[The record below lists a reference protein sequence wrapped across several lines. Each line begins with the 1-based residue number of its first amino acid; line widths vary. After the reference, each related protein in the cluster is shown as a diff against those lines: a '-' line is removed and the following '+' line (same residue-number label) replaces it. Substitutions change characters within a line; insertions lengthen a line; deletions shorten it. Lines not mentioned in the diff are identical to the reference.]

1 MNILLANMAKMVE
14 DTGGL
19 AKVTSAFAN
28 EMQRRGHT
36 VSLVYSDEKTGR
48 FYYPLNAGIP
58 AYDVC
63 HYKGQNIRFPWY
75 LKVKREIL
83 RMFSKQ
89 KSRTVNNDFAERFLL
104 QNLKQAVEEVRPDI
118 IVSFQPAA
126 SKLLL
131 CDLQLTIPVIS
142 MSHGDPEDYFHIY
155 PKKEIPSLIK
165 SAVCQVLLPSFAQHI
180 HNHLP
185 EARTVV
191 IGNAIP
197 QYAAQAE
204 LDKPKDRYT
213 IVSVGRLTRNHKRPH
228 LLIEAFARLA
238 DNYPDWQA
246 ELWGDVDQRAYY
258 EELKFMIKNKNLQDR
273 VFLKGTS
280 NAIPNILQRCDI
292 FAFPSAYE
300 GFGLALG
307 EAMSMG
313 LPAVGY
319 KSCSA
324 VNELIQDGVNGYL
337 CEEGP
342 EDLAAKL
349 DRLMGDR
356 ALRARMGQAARD
368 SMKQYAPEA
377 IWDAWETLLEKI
389 AEKEYDGLDQE
400 ASVRQQIH

>member
-1 MNILLANMAKMVE
+1 MESDESMRILLANMAKMVE

-36 VSLVYSDEKTGR
+36 VSLVYSDVRKGD
-48 FYYPLNAGIP
+48 FYYPLDPGIP

-63 HYKGQNIRFPWY
+63 HFKGQSIRFPWY
-75 LKVKREIL
+75 LKVKRELL
-83 RMFSKQ
+83 RTFSKQ
-89 KSRTVNNDFAERFLL
+89 KARTVNNDFAERFLL
-104 QNLKQAVEEVRPDI
+104 QNLKQTVEEVGPDV
-118 IVSFQPAA
+118 IVASQPAA
-126 SKLLL
+126 SKMLL
-131 CDLQLTIPVIS
+131 CDLELNVPVIT

-155 PKKEIPSLIK
+155 PKKEIPSLEK

-180 HNHLP
+180 HDHLP
-185 EARTVV
+185 RAKTVV

-197 QYAAQAE
+197 QYEEQADLE
-204 LDKPKDRYT
+204 QAKERYT
-213 IVSVGRLTRNHKRPH
+213 IVSVGRLTKNHKRPH
-228 LLIEAFARLA
+228 LLIEAFAGLA
-238 DNYPDWQA
+238 DKYPDWQV
-246 ELWGDVDQRAYY
+246 ELWGDVDQRAFY
-258 EELKFMIKNKNLQDR
+258 EELKFMIKSKNLQDR

-280 NAIPNILQRCDI
+280 NEIPKILQRSDI

-324 VNELIQDGVNGYL
+324 VNELIQDGVNGFL
-337 CEEGP
+337 CDEGP

-356 ALRARMGQAARD
+356 ALRVRMGQAARE

-377 IWDAWETLLEKI
+377 IWDAWEKLLEEVAAK
-389 AEKEYDGLDQE
+389 K
-400 ASVRQQIH
+400 

>member
-1 MNILLANMAKMVE
+1 MESDESMRILLANMAKMVQ

-36 VSLVYSDEKTGR
+36 VSLVYSDVRKGD
-48 FYYPLNAGIP
+48 FYYPLNPGIP

-63 HYKGQNIRFPWY
+63 HFKGQSIRFPWY
-75 LKVKREIL
+75 LKVKRELL
-83 RMFSKQ
+83 RTFSKQ
-89 KSRTVNNDFAERFLL
+89 KARTVNNDFAERFLL
-104 QNLKQAVEEVRPDI
+104 QNLKQTVEETGPDV
-118 IVSFQPAA
+118 IVASQPAA
-126 SKLLL
+126 SKMLL
-131 CDLQLTIPVIS
+131 CDLDLNVPVIT

-155 PKKEIPSLIK
+155 PEKEIPSLEK

-185 EARTVV
+185 QARTVV

-197 QYAAQAE
+197 QYEEQAN
-204 LDKPKDRYT
+204 LKITKDRYT
-213 IVSVGRLTRNHKRPH
+213 IVSVGRLTKNHKRPH
-228 LLIEAFARLA
+228 LLIEAFAGLA
-238 DNYPDWQA
+238 DKYPDWQV
-246 ELWGDVDQRAYY
+246 ELWGDVDQRAFY
-258 EELKFMIKNKNLQDR
+258 EELKFMIKSKNLQDR

-280 NAIPNILQRCDI
+280 NEIPKILQRSDI

-324 VNELIQDGVNGYL
+324 VNELIQDGVNGFL
-337 CEEGP
+337 CDEGP
-342 EDLAAKL
+342 EDLAAGL
-349 DRLMGDR
+349 DLLMGDR
-356 ALRARMGQAARD
+356 ALRVRMGQAARE

-377 IWDAWETLLEKI
+377 IWDAWEKLLEDI
-389 AEKEYDGLDQE
+389 AAKK
-400 ASVRQQIH
+400 